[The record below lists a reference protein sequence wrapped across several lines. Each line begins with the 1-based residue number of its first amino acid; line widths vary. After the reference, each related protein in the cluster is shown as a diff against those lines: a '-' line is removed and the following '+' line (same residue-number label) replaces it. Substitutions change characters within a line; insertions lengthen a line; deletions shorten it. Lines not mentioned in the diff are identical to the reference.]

1 VRKQLWQDPVVAP
14 VEEDLAAVL
23 AAADLEEVTEVALAA
38 ALAAADSA
46 VATEVAIIIARIM
59 AIIVVHASLDLVPV
73 ITDTVVAD
81 AWAVF

>member
-1 VRKQLWQDPVVAP
+1 MAP
-14 VEEDLAAVL
+14 VEEDLAAAL

-59 AIIVVHASLDLVPV
+59 AIIVVRVSLVLAPV
-73 ITDTVVAD
+73 VTDMVAAD
-81 AWAVF
+81 AWAAFWAL